1 MDTSGFYKK
10 ADNGEILFAPNFVH
24 MPGKSLVRDNP
35 SDKLESFNGWQ
46 WFESQ
51 EQAFI
56 AYASVAQPDVI
67 TRMQAKLA
75 LHNAGL
81 LPTVLAV
88 VDQAD
93 AAAQIAWADA
103 EVFMRDSPLLNQ
115 LATAAGITPE
125 QLDTLFAAA
134 KQIRV

>member
-10 ADNGEILFAPNFVH
+10 TDGEILFAPNFVH
-24 MPGKSLVRDNP
+24 MPGKSLIRDNP
-35 SDKLESFNGWQ
+35 DDKLESYNGWQ
-46 WFESQ
+46 WFDSQ

-56 AYASVAQPDVI
+56 AYSSVAQPDVI
-67 TRMQAKLA
+67 TPMQAKLA

-81 LPTVLAV
+81 LTAVLAV

-93 AAAQIAWADA
+93 AAAKIAWENA
-103 EVFMRDSPLLNQ
+103 EVFRRDSPLLNQ
-115 LATAAGITPE
+115 LATAAGITQE
-125 QLDTLFAAA
+125 HLDTLFAAA